1 MIYTLTIILIST
13 LIYVILIG
21 KYNYLK
27 FQKLNKDELK
37 NETDKYL
44 DKSSTALFIK
54 NILELFLLILN

>member
-1 MIYTLTIILIST
+1 MIYILTIILIST
-13 LIYVILIG
+13 LICVILIG